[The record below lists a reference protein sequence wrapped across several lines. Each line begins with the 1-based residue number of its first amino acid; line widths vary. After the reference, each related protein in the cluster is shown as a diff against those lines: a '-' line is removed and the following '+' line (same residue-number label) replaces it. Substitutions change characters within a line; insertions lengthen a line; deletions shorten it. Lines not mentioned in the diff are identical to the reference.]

1 MSSVTST
8 KGAEASASAYSSDP
22 TIEPRPRADE
32 GLRPWQFFVLIAL
45 ACATAV
51 TWMARSQGVTAVV
64 LLTALMAAAALAALA
79 TYLTVLPL
87 VSPEEERTP
96 MIGERTRVA
105 LEREKA
111 LTLRAIKELEFDRA
125 MKKLSDED
133 FREMGTKLRAR
144 ATRLMRQL
152 DAGSGYREKIERD
165 LAKRLGGAAGD
176 AASGRATAGVPV
188 TGRPAADAAPRPVVS
203 GPACAACK
211 TVNDPDARFCKE
223 CGAKL

>member
-8 KGAEASASAYSSDP
+8 KGAESSVPTYSSGTTLP
-22 TIEPRPRADE
+22 PRSRPND
-32 GLRPWQFFVLIAL
+32 GLRPWQFFVLAGL
-45 ACATAV
+45 GCATAV

-64 LLTALMAAAALAALA
+64 LLTALMAGAVLAGLA

-87 VSPEEERTP
+87 VAPEEERTA
-96 MIGERTRVA
+96 MIGERTRAA
-105 LEREKA
+105 LEREKM

-133 FREMGTKLRAR
+133 FRDMGAKLRAR

-152 DAGSGYREKIERD
+152 DAGSGYRETIERD
-165 LAKRLGGAAGD
+165 LAKRTGST
-176 AASGRATAGVPV
+176 ASDTAGSQAQA
-188 TGRPAADAAPRPVVS
+188 RPSSDAGAPSAVMDLT
-203 GPACAACK
+203 CAACA
-211 TVNDPDARFCKE
+211 TANDQDARFCKG